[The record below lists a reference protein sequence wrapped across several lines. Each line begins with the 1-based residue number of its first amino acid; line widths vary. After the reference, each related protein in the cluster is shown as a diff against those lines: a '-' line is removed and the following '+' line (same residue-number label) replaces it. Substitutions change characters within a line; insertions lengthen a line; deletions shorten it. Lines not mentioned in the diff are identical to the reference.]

1 MPDIQPPLP
10 DWMTDRRIDAVALS
24 LLALV
29 VLWLMWGPLVAG
41 NALYFRDLQ
50 VFFIPLKQFLADALA
65 RGELPFWNPGVS
77 MGTPYFAEMQTGVL
91 YPASWLLLLA
101 DGTRGIG
108 LLLSFHLLLAAAGSY
123 GLARSMG
130 LAAPA
135 ALAGAA
141 VFAFGGCMLSTLNMI
156 NFMQALAWLP
166 WVLWAFE
173 RDARAP
179 GPRSWALAALTVGLQ
194 TLAGAPDVSIMTGLV
209 VAGRQIMLA
218 SGGLRVRLAW
228 LPRVAA
234 AYLAALLLASPQ
246 LLATYELYGQSVR
259 TSGLSTAEIQ
269 SYSLRFGE
277 LLSLILPPALSRE
290 DWRITEVYS
299 GGYVPLFLSL
309 YIGWIAIAFSL
320 FALWARR
327 GPALFWLTLGGV
339 GVFLAL
345 GGNNPA
351 AMWVYETIA
360 IFRYPE
366 KYVVLLHVSLAMLT
380 GLGVDAWLRKY
391 ARRPRW
397 LLAAVMAILVMMAD
411 LVGFNGEINLEAP
424 GDYYA
429 LDDIPETRWLGRE
442 GAGFVYTRP
451 DYRDQSDSVREVYG
465 EYRRQLSPHI
475 GTLAGVRYVQ
485 GTEGLIIRDHALIS
499 GLLDELP
506 PNGQF
511 LQHLAFL
518 NVRYIMTDVPLF
530 QRSRW
535 LKQSARQ
542 LTPLLWDVGQ
552 PRPMLYFPRVVLN
565 RGSDYLQTAA
575 QDRATILGQS
585 AFAAT
590 PGGVDEGGLR
600 GRVLS
605 SERPSP
611 NRMTARVRV
620 EGHGLLVWNESW
632 YPGWRVTVDGARQT
646 VVRANHLFNGVWLE
660 DGEHEVVFEFV
671 PNNFYFGLGLS
682 ALVLLLLA
690 MVYCNT
696 MPSAL
701 KNWRERLIAPFGY
714 QS

>member
-1 MPDIQPPLP
+1 MIH
-10 DWMTDRRIDAVALS
+10 RRADAVALG
-24 LLALV
+24 LLALA

-41 NALYFRDLQ
+41 NAVYFRDLQ
-50 VFFIPLKQFLADALA
+50 VFFIPLKQFLADSLA

-77 MGTPYFAEMQTGVL
+77 LGTPYFAEMQTGVL
-91 YPASWLLLLA
+91 YPPSWLLLLA
-101 DGTRGIG
+101 DGNHGIG
-108 LLLSFHLLLAAAGSY
+108 LLLAFHLLLAAVGAY
-123 GLARSMG
+123 GLARGMG
-130 LAAPA
+130 LAPPA
-135 ALAGAA
+135 ALACAS
-141 VFAFGGCMLSTLNMI
+141 VFSFGGCLLSSVNMI

-179 GPRSWALAALTVGLQ
+179 GPRRWALAALAVALQ

-209 VAGRQIMLA
+209 VAARQTMLA
-218 SGGLRVRLAW
+218 SGGWRLAW
-228 LPRVAA
+228 LPRVTT

-259 TSGLSTAEIQ
+259 TAGLPATEIQ
-269 SYSLRFGE
+269 SYSLRIGD
-277 LLSLILPPALSRE
+277 LWSLIRPPALSRE
-290 DWRITEVYS
+290 DWRISEVYRD
-299 GGYVPLFLSL
+299 GYVPLFLSL
-309 YIGWIAIAFSL
+309 YIGLIAAAFAL

-327 GPALFWLTLGGV
+327 GLAVFWLALGGL

-345 GGNNPA
+345 GGNNPV
-351 AMWVYETIA
+351 AMWVYEAIA

-366 KYVVLLHVSLAMLT
+366 KYVVLLHVGLAMLV

-397 LLAAVMAILVMMAD
+397 LLAAVVAVPVMMAD
-411 LVGFNGEINLEAP
+411 LVWFNGEINLEAP
-424 GDYYA
+424 ADYYQ
-429 LDDIPETRWLGRE
+429 LDDIAETRWLGRAD
-442 GAGFVYTRP
+442 AGFVYTRP
-451 DYRDQSDSVREVYG
+451 WYRDQPDSVREVYA

-475 GTLAGVRYVQ
+475 GTLAGVRYVH
-485 GTEGLIIRDHALIS
+485 GTEGLVIRDHALIS
-499 GLLDELP
+499 TLLDELP
-506 PNGQF
+506 PNGRF

-518 NVRYIMTDVPLF
+518 NVRYVMTEAPLF

-565 RGSDYLQTAA
+565 RGSDYLQAA
-575 QDRATILGQS
+575 SRDRAVIVGQS
-585 AFAAT
+585 AFAPT
-590 PGGVDEGGLR
+590 PSGSDESGLR

-620 EGHGLLVWNESW
+620 EGRGLLVWNESY
-632 YPGWRVTVDGARQT
+632 YPGWRVRVDGEPRS

-660 DGEHEVVFEFV
+660 DGEHQVEFEFV
-671 PNNFYFGLGLS
+671 PNNFYLGLGLS

-690 MVYCNT
+690 MASLNVL
-696 MPSAL
+696 P
-701 KNWRERLIAPFGY
+701 RIVPFLFGR
-714 QS
+714 

>member
-1 MPDIQPPLP
+1 MSQTPLPLP
-10 DWMTDRRIDAVALS
+10 DWLTRRRLDVAALA
-24 LLALV
+24 LLALA

-41 NALYFRDLQ
+41 HALYFRDLQ
-50 VFFIPLKQFLADALA
+50 VFFIPLKQFLADSLA

-77 MGTPYFAEMQTGVL
+77 LGAPYFAEMQTGVL
-91 YPASWLLLLA
+91 YPPSWLLLLA
-101 DGTRGIG
+101 DGNHGIG
-108 LLLSFHLLLAAAGSY
+108 LLLTFHLLLAAVGAY
-123 GLARSMG
+123 GLARRMG
-130 LAAPA
+130 LAPPA
-135 ALAGAA
+135 ALASAS
-141 VFAFGGCMLSTLNMI
+141 VFSLGGCMLSSVNMI

-179 GPRSWALAALTVGLQ
+179 GPRSWVLAALAVGLQ

-218 SGGLRVRLAW
+218 PGGRRLAW

-246 LLATYELYGQSVR
+246 LLATFELYRQSVR
-259 TSGLSTAEIQ
+259 TAGLSAAEIQ
-269 SYSLRFGE
+269 SYSLRPGE
-277 LLSLILPPALSRE
+277 LWSLIRPPPLSRE
-290 DWRITEVYS
+290 DWRISEVYS

-309 YIGWIAIAFSL
+309 YIGAIATAFAL

-327 GPALFWLTLGGV
+327 GPAIFWLGLGGA

-351 AMWVYETIA
+351 AMWVYEAIA

-366 KYVVLLHVSLAMLT
+366 KYVVLLHVGLAMLV

-397 LLAAVMAILVMMAD
+397 LLAGVAAVLVMMVD
-411 LVGFNGEINLEAP
+411 LAGFNGEINLEAP
-424 GDYYA
+424 GDYYT
-429 LDDIPETRWLGRE
+429 LDDIPETRWLGRAD
-442 GAGFVYTRP
+442 AGFVYTRP
-451 DYRDQSDSVREVYG
+451 WYRDQPDSVREVYA

-485 GTEGLIIRDHALIS
+485 GTEGLVIRDHALIS
-499 GLLDELP
+499 TLLDELP
-506 PNGQF
+506 PNGRF
-511 LQHLAFL
+511 LNHLAFL
-518 NVRYIMTDVPLF
+518 NVRYVMTDAPLF

-565 RGSDYLQTAA
+565 RGSDYLQIAS
-575 QDRATILGQS
+575 QDRATIVGQR
-585 AFAAT
+585 AFAVT
-590 PGGVDEGGLR
+590 PSGRDESGLR

-605 SERPSP
+605 NERPSP
-611 NRMTARVRV
+611 NRMLARVQV
-620 EGHGLLVWNESW
+620 EGRALLVWNEAY
-632 YPGWRVTVDGARQT
+632 YPGWQVRVDGESLP

-660 DGEHEVVFEFV
+660 AGEHDVEFEFV
-671 PNNFYFGLGLS
+671 PNNFHLGLGLS

-690 MVYCNT
+690 MLYFNT

-701 KNWRERLIAPFGY
+701 KNLRERLQPRSHA
-714 QS
+714 